1 MTPPPP
7 FDVAAGHRHFAPACF
22 NRAWQ
27 LLDKPDRT
35 SAENDELLLAA
46 MAAAWHWSQRE
57 DCRPR
62 NLAVGFWQ
70 ISRVHAILANGM
82 EARRFAARSAL
93 HATDEPPFYMA
104 YAHEA
109 LARAGR
115 ALGDEDAAARH
126 LAEAR
131 HLMTKVTDPEEHAML
146 AADLATL
153 F

>member
-1 MTPPPP
+1 MTSAPI
-7 FDVAAGHRHFAPACF
+7 DAAAAHRHFAPACF
-22 NRAWQ
+22 TRAWE

-35 SAENDELLLAA
+35 PAENDEMLLAA
-46 MAAAWHWSQRE
+46 MASVWHWSRHT
-57 DCRPR
+57 DSRPR
-62 NLAVGFWQ
+62 NLAVGYWQ
-70 ISRVHAILANGM
+70 VSRIHAVLGNGV

-115 ALGDEDAAARH
+115 VLADEDAAARH

-131 HLMTKVTDPEEHAML
+131 HLMTKVTDPEQRAML